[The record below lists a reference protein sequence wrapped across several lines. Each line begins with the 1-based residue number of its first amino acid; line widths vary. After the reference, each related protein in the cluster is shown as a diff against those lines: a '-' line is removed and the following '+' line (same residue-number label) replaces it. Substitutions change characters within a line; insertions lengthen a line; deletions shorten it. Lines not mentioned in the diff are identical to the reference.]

1 MLNMSGG
8 VLNRRRFL
16 MQESENSDM
25 KDWKLLKTGTVEE
38 ETQSI
43 GINLDGE
50 YDELNV
56 LILVHGTSS
65 NESINNL
72 NGYIDFKSSN
82 DTNAGGYVTPLAY
95 KGTIQRLVRLKCEI
109 SPYFNCSYRTI
120 SNANIN
126 KISSA
131 SLANQGEFFDRNF
144 NEKIKAI
151 TINTQVGFLG
161 VGTEYAIYGK

>member
-1 MLNMSGG
+1 MMNKLLRVRGLIDSSKGA
-8 VLNRRRFL
+8 
-16 MQESENSDM
+16 SDM
-25 KDWKLLKTGTVEE
+25 SNWKLLKSGTIEE

-43 GINLDGE
+43 GIDLDGE
-50 YDELNV
+50 YEELDI

-72 NGYIDFKSSN
+72 NGYIDFRLSN
-82 DTNAGGYVTPLAY
+82 DTNTGGYVTPLAY

-109 SPYFNCSYRTI
+109 SPYFNCSYQTI

-131 SLANQGEFFDRNF
+131 SLANQGGFFDRNF

-151 TINTQVGFLG
+151 TINTQVGFFG